1 MEIFTDIEEL
11 GNRPTAVTVGSFD
24 GVHRGHL
31 AMLAEAR
38 ELAET
43 RGLPLTVA
51 TFARHPRLLFSECKT
66 PFLLTSTD
74 DKLSLL
80 EQAGVLRCLLL
91 PFDHSMASL
100 TAKEFMHDILLQ
112 KMGVRMLAVGFDHH
126 FGRPQTGEGISEYI
140 DYGKE
145 MGVEVVQLHPYTPD
159 GQKISSSRVRGELAA
174 GDVEAAAGLLGR
186 NYSLRGSVVHGEAL
200 GRRLGFPTA
209 NIALSEPLQLLPLDG
224 VYECV
229 IKVRLDCYRGVMNVG
244 CKPTVNGSSR
254 TVEVFIIGFDG
265 DIYGEPVVVEF
276 VRRLRGE
283 RRFAGLDDLRAQ
295 IESDVRCVCEGTAY

>member
-1 MEIFTDIEEL
+1 MEIFTDIDSL
-11 GNRPTAVTVGSFD
+11 GNTPSAVTVGSFD
-24 GVHRGHL
+24 GVHRGHV
-31 AMLAEAR
+31 AMITEAR
-38 ELAET
+38 ELAAS
-43 RGLPLTVA
+43 RGLPLTVV
-51 TFARHPRLLFSECKT
+51 TFARHPRLLFSGSDA

-80 EQAGVLRCLLL
+80 ERAGVERCLLL
-91 PFDHSMASL
+91 LFDNAMASL
-100 TAKEFMHDILLQ
+100 TAEEFMHDILLQ
-112 KMGVRMLAVGFDHH
+112 RLGVRMLAVGYDHH
-126 FGRPQTGEGISEYI
+126 FGRPQTGEGISQYVG
-140 DYGKE
+140 YGRK

-174 GDVEAAAGLLGR
+174 GDVEAAARMLGR
-186 NYSLRGSVVHGEAL
+186 NYSLQGRVVHGEAL

-209 NIALSEPLQLLPLDG
+209 NISLLEPLQLLPLDG
-224 VYECV
+224 VYECT
-229 IKVRLDCYRGVMNVG
+229 IKVRLQSYRGVMNVG

-254 TVEVFIIGFDG
+254 TIEVFIIGFDG

-295 IESDVRCVCEGTAY
+295 IESDVRCVSEGTSY

>member
-1 MEIFTDIEEL
+1 MEIFTDIDSL
-11 GNRPTAVTVGSFD
+11 GNTPSAVTVGSFD
-24 GVHRGHL
+24 GVHRGHM
-31 AMLAEAR
+31 AMITEAR
-38 ELAET
+38 ELAAS
-43 RGLPLTVA
+43 RGLPLTVV
-51 TFARHPRLLFSECKT
+51 TFARHPRLLFSGSDA

-80 EQAGVLRCLLL
+80 ERAGVERCLLL
-91 PFDHSMASL
+91 PFDNAMASL
-100 TAKEFMHDILLQ
+100 TAEEFMHDILLQ
-112 KMGVRMLAVGFDHH
+112 KLGVRMLAVGYDHH
-126 FGRPQTGEGISEYI
+126 FGRPQTGEGISQYVG
-140 DYGKE
+140 YGRE

-174 GDVEAAAGLLGR
+174 GDVEAAARMLGR
-186 NYSLRGSVVHGEAL
+186 NYSLQGRVVHGEAV

-209 NIALSEPLQLLPLDG
+209 NISLLEPLQLLPLDG
-224 VYECV
+224 VYECT
-229 IKVRLDCYRGVMNVG
+229 IKVRLQCYRGVMNVG

-254 TVEVFIIGFDG
+254 TIEVFIIGFDG

-295 IESDVRCVCEGTAY
+295 IESDVRCVSEGTSY

>member
-1 MEIFTDIEEL
+1 MEIFTDIDSL
-11 GNRPTAVTVGSFD
+11 GNTPSAVTVGSFD
-24 GVHRGHL
+24 GVHRGHV
-31 AMLAEAR
+31 AMITEAR
-38 ELAET
+38 ELAAS
-43 RGLPLTVA
+43 RGLPLTVV
-51 TFARHPRLLFSECKT
+51 TFARHPRLLFSGSDA

-80 EQAGVLRCLLL
+80 ERAGVERCLLL
-91 PFDHSMASL
+91 PFDNAMASL
-100 TAKEFMHDILLQ
+100 TAEEFMHDILLQ
-112 KMGVRMLAVGFDHH
+112 RLGVLMLAVGYDHH
-126 FGRPQTGEGISEYI
+126 FGRPQTGEGISQYVEY
-140 DYGKE
+140 GRE

-174 GDVEAAAGLLGR
+174 GDVEAAARMLGR
-186 NYSLRGSVVHGEAL
+186 NYSLQGRVVHGEAL

-209 NIALSEPLQLLPLDG
+209 NISLLEPLQLLPLDG
-224 VYECV
+224 VYECT
-229 IKVRLDCYRGVMNVG
+229 IKVRLQSYRGVMNVG

-254 TVEVFIIGFDG
+254 TIEVFIIGFDG

-295 IESDVRCVCEGTAY
+295 IESDVRCVSEGTSY